1 MADSP
6 IDRCPN
12 FVSTDHTGN
21 TIVPLAGP
29 IWMTPT
35 APISW
40 PTLTDP
46 ITEVLD
52 HLGRLSTVNDAADV
66 RLLEE
71 RLIVL
76 REQLR
81 VLEKE
86 QAGFCE
92 KLDHVCGLDSYFDNI
107 HEIKSGFVEK
117 SWKCEKMGTGWIIFQ
132 QDLDQT
138 VAEWRRETQI
148 LQTELSSET
157 EKRNGLAEKLTR
169 IKRSLGA
176 LCRRDQWN
184 KEQTRE
190 ERHLA
195 LEVSETVC
203 KLKRFFDDKD
213 DDLTDA
219 HTELDKVITLL
230 HCEWLYAV
238 AVRLRSAVLIFNLM
252 AP

>member
-1 MADSP
+1 MTGQPVADSP

-21 TIVPLAGP
+21 TIVRLLADLDDTHG
-29 IWMTPT
+29 TNLLT
-35 APISW
+35 
-40 PTLTDP
+40 TLTDP

-107 HEIKSGFVEK
+107 HEIKSGLWKNLENVKNGDSVNCIPAGFGSDSGRMEERNKNPADWTVFRDEK
-117 SWKCEKMGTGWIIFQ
+117 T
-132 QDLDQT
+132 
-138 VAEWRRETQI
+138 
-148 LQTELSSET
+148 
-157 EKRNGLAEKLTR
+157 
-169 IKRSLGA
+169 KRSCG
-176 LCRRDQWN
+176 
-184 KEQTRE
+184 
-190 ERHLA
+190 
-195 LEVSETVC
+195 
-203 KLKRFFDDKD
+203 KLDGD
-213 DDLTDA
+213 
-219 HTELDKVITLL
+219 
-230 HCEWLYAV
+230 
-238 AVRLRSAVLIFNLM
+238 
-252 AP
+252 